1 MEHVKT
7 KNMGA
12 ANSSRAFASAVARL
26 QANTNVS
33 SNASCSAS
41 QSVTLKG
48 GTFLIDKIDC
58 KGKITVGSVK
68 SNQTAVC
75 NNQTQVAILSK
86 IISDQAATSE
96 AASGIGS
103 ILNDASANSNT
114 FVDIQNNVSA
124 ILLSS
129 CSSEQTVTIENR
141 TFKIGTITGEKDC
154 DLLGTETNQQAM
166 CINNIQADIT
176 NDTTNKQT
184 ADAKAT
190 AGADL
195 GQILGILIAICV
207 IMMLAML
214 FIPFMKTVTMGG
226 NASNMLKSGEESI
239 STLRATLNALKA
251 KVKAQNAVRV

>member
-1 MEHVKT
+1 
-7 KNMGA
+7 MGA
-12 ANSSRAFASAVARL
+12 ANSTRSFASTVARL
-26 QANTNVS
+26 QANTNIA
-33 SNASCSAS
+33 SNASCSAT
-41 QSVTLKG
+41 QSVTVKG

-58 KGKITVGSVK
+58 KGKITVGSVR
-68 SNQTAVC
+68 SSQTATC

-86 IISDQAATSE
+86 IINDQAASATSN
-96 AASGIGS
+96 SGIGS
-103 ILNDASANSNT
+103 ILNDASANANT

-129 CSSEQTVTIENR
+129 CSNEQTVTVEDR
-141 TFKIGTITGEKDC
+141 SFRIGTITGDADC

-176 NDTTNKQT
+176 NDTTNKQS

-226 NASNMLKSGEESI
+226 NASNILKSGGGESI

-251 KVKAQNAVRV
+251 KVKAQNAMRVV